1 MTVLIENRE
10 LFIVAGAIIGNEKEW
25 KPFYKPW
32 KDRLAQ
38 DGLEYYKDSYCRTR
52 NGQFHKFRSL
62 RSNNE
67 ERALADKVRDD
78 LDAITRRMPL
88 VP

>member
-10 LFIVAGAIIGNEKEW
+10 LVIVAGAIIGNEKEW

-38 DGLEYYKDSYCRTR
+38 DGLEYYKDSPAPRP
-52 NGQFHKFRSL
+52 
-62 RSNNE
+62 E
-67 ERALADKVRDD
+67 
-78 LDAITRRMPL
+78 
-88 VP
+88 

>member
-1 MTVLIENRE
+1 VLIETENVLLSLAQLSE
-10 LFIVAGAIIGNEKEW
+10 IIGNEKEW

-38 DGLEYYKDSYCRTR
+38 DGLEYYKDSHCTL

-62 RSNNE
+62 PSNE
-67 ERALADKVRDD
+67 GRALADKVRDD
-78 LDAITRRMPL
+78 LDAIIRRMPL